1 MRERER
7 ECEKIKVGIGVR
19 VRELVNKHDN
29 RRTYTM
35 CEGGRVKGRKK
46 IARGRDGGSVEA
58 RAARESKCY
67 RRDRD

>member
-1 MRERER
+1 M
-7 ECEKIKVGIGVR
+7 GIGVL

-35 CEGGRVKGRKK
+35 REEARVKGRKK
-46 IARGRDGGSVEA
+46 MAKDRDGRSVEA
-58 RAARESKCY
+58 RAAREFKCY